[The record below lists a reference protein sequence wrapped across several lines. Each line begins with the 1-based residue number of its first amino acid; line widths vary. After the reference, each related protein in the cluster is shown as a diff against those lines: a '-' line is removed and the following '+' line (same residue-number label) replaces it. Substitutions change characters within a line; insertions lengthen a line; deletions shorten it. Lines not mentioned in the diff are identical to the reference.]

1 MHYLQVKNLRKS
13 YGLKPLLDGV
23 DFAITKGQKIALVA
37 KNGAGKSTL
46 FRLLQGLEQVD
57 DGEILFNKSIEITF
71 LAQQSETASDELVSD
86 YLKSESLS
94 RRSRAWSEDK

>member
-1 MHYLQVKNLRKS
+1 M
-13 YGLKPLLDGV
+13 

-37 KNGAGKSTL
+37 KNGSGKSTL

-71 LAQQSETASDELVSD
+71 LAQQSETASDALVSD
-86 YLKSESLS
+86 YLKSKVSQ
-94 RRSRAWSEDK
+94 EDREPEAIAGEEIEYIIGWRT